1 MKCIELVKE
10 VSTKQSGVEQQPQ
23 PAKTTE
29 QMLEESEKLVEDLT
43 KLVKDLM
50 ANNAQQTESIPESS
64 LDDSEINE
72 VRSYILYIKQKY
84 FPDIK
89 FSKTMPSLFMWN
101 IPREVYDTA
110 AHMVIRDEPDVLNP
124 LFWLFMYCVDLTPGL
139 ACKILKEAFGAVTKD
154 DYERLDVIIKEEE
167 EEDELQDN

>member
-10 VSTKQSGVEQQPQ
+10 IPKKKEVINQPPTDTK
-23 PAKTTE
+23 TE
-29 QMLEESEKLVEDLT
+29 KILKDISENMKSIRDF
-43 KLVKDLM
+43 M
-50 ANNAQQTESIPESS
+50 SNNVPQTEVVPEST

-101 IPREVYDTA
+101 IPREVYETSA
-110 AHMVIRDEPDVLNP
+110 YLAVRDEPDVLNP

-139 ACKILKEAFGAVTKD
+139 ACKILKEAFGYVTKD
-154 DYERLDVIIKEEE
+154 DYERLDVIMKEEE
-167 EEDELQDN
+167 ADGIQDN